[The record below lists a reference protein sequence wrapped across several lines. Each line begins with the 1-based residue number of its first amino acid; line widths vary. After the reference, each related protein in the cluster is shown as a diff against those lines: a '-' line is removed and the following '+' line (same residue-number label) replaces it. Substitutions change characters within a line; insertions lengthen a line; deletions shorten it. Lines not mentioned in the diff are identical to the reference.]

1 MADFTPLVARK
12 VLVWGDVQRGL
23 FRASGVPD
31 ESIHAVGCQRL
42 PEERPCARE
51 DRREKLA
58 LLGLAGE
65 GPMVLV
71 GMTVLRTTQREAWLT
86 ALGSLISAMPG
97 TRFLIR
103 LHPSNRRQQFPGL
116 YAGETGVR
124 VIESGELSLEESI
137 ALADMVLVD
146 TSTLGFDALCFG
158 RPVAVLFPYPFC
170 RAEDV
175 LHEAVDRGAALYAE
189 DPLEMASLI
198 TSFWKDAAERLM
210 QAEKARRFVE
220 SYVASRGDAS
230 ARLVARA
237 VLESSPRLG
246 SRECGALERE

>member
-1 MADFTPLVARK
+1 
-12 VLVWGDVQRGL
+12 
-23 FRASGVPD
+23 
-31 ESIHAVGCQRL
+31 
-42 PEERPCARE
+42 
-51 DRREKLA
+51 
-58 LLGLAGE
+58 
-65 GPMVLV
+65 
-71 GMTVLRTTQREAWLT
+71 
-86 ALGSLISAMPG
+86 
-97 TRFLIR
+97 
-103 LHPSNRRQQFPGL
+103 
-116 YAGETGVR
+116 
-124 VIESGELSLEESI
+124 
-137 ALADMVLVD
+137 
-146 TSTLGFDALCFG
+146 
-158 RPVAVLFPYPFC
+158 
-170 RAEDV
+170 